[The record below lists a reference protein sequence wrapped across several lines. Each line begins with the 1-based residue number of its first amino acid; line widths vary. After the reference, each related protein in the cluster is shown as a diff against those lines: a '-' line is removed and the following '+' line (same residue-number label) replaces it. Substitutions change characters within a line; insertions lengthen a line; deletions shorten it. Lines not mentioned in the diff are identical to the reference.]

1 MDERKARINCTQWK
15 ALGSASHTRNRDPAS
30 DSDQNIGETGS
41 DRGYDLPDTSDSKI
55 IGRRA
60 GSTRM
65 TGSELKQIRKDLGH
79 AIGRSLSAADMAK
92 LCGLAPGDGPDT
104 IRKWEVKGPSG
115 PAAELLRILAMAS
128 DRYPILENFN
138 VFDRFNIDEK
148 DRPARREAFRENM
161 RDEVRR
167 RLG

>member
-1 MDERKARINCTQWK
+1 MRSAEAFPPPTWQSCV
-15 ALGSASHTRNRDPAS
+15 ALRLA
-30 DSDQNIGETGS
+30 
-41 DRGYDLPDTSDSKI
+41 
-55 IGRRA
+55 
-60 GSTRM
+60 
-65 TGSELKQIRKDLGH
+65 
-79 AIGRSLSAADMAK
+79 